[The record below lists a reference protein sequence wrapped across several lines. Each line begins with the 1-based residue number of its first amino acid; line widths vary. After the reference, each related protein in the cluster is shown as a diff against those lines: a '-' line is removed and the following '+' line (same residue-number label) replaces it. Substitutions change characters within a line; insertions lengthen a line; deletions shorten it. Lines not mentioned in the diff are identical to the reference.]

1 MGHLLPVRCA
11 FLFLYF
17 LVRARFAKSLSS
29 YSPSTVTN
37 SRTDAADFCSAAF
50 SSAVS
55 LI

>member
-11 FLFLYF
+11 FLFYSF
-17 LVRARFAKSLSS
+17 CCARFAKSLFS
-29 YSPSTVTN
+29 YNPSTVTN
-37 SRTDAADFCSAAF
+37 SFTAAADFCSAVF